1 MKFLTLVWVA
11 AAWPAE
17 PTIVVVGDSLSS
29 GYGMRVE
36 QSWVSKLEN
45 RLSTE
50 GYGYAVVNAS
60 ISGDTSSGGLVR
72 LPRILELHNPT
83 IAIIELGGNDG
94 LRGQPIR
101 NLRANLAAMIELSR
115 ESGTIPV
122 LTGIQIPPNYGPA
135 YTNALADTYSDLATE
150 YDIPLVG
157 FLMQNVALNDNLM
170 QADHIHPNADGND
183 VMLDNVWAVLEDL
196 L

>member
-1 MKFLTLVWVA
+1 
-11 AAWPAE
+11 
-17 PTIVVVGDSLSS
+17 
-29 GYGMRVE
+29 MRVE

-60 ISGDTSSGGLVR
+60 ISGDTSSGGLAR
-72 LPRILELHNPT
+72 LPRILQLHNP
-83 IAIIELGGNDG
+83 AIVVIELGGNDG

-101 NLRANLAAMIELSR
+101 NLRANLAAMIELAQD
-115 ESGTIPV
+115 SGTIPV

-135 YTNALADTYSDLATE
+135 YTNGLADIYRDLAAE
-150 YDIPLVG
+150 YAIPLVG
-157 FLMQNVALNDNLM
+157 FLMEGVALNDEYM
-170 QADHIHPNADGND
+170 QADNIHPNAGGND
-183 VMLDNVWAVLEDL
+183 VMLDNVWVILRDL